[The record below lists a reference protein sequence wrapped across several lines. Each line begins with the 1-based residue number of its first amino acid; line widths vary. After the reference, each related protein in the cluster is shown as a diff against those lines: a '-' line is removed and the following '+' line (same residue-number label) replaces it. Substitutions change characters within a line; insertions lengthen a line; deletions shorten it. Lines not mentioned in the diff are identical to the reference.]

1 MLDLRLAP
9 EVARV
14 GIQINN
20 TVGELLEG
28 VRTSTHRSGG
38 YGTNLG
44 KVTLFKT
51 ELVVVIIIQGCI
63 AVVAQRSD
71 CKRKLV
77 DHVCGYFGSYNSHA
91 VIAGLLNTFDMICRI
106 AGFYTN
112 SGVIVNIFRNQV
124 RQSRACCLSFH
135 GREVPF
141 ILIAD
146 GHKEILCSS
155 AVSQLEAPT
164 SCCRGNVGSAVLC
177 HVINDFLCKCSTTV
191 IYCSPESGLLIFCP
205 QREVCVVFACCC
217 DQGSQG
223 CHTFPVLLQT
233 KDRLAVESCRAVVGR
248 IAIYIHAENYI
259 INGDRCS
266 VREGQI
272 ITNGNVIIN
281 GTVVVLSHLQIRCG
295 IIGIV
300 CSIVR
305 TSLTFDTFL
314 NNSALSVRA

>member
-1 MLDLRLAP
+1 
-9 EVARV
+9 
-14 GIQINN
+14 
-20 TVGELLEG
+20 
-28 VRTSTHRSGG
+28 
-38 YGTNLG
+38 
-44 KVTLFKT
+44 
-51 ELVVVIIIQGCI
+51 
-63 AVVAQRSD
+63 
-71 CKRKLV
+71 
-77 DHVCGYFGSYNSHA
+77 
-91 VIAGLLNTFDMICRI
+91 MICGI
-106 AGFYTN
+106 TGFYTN

-146 GHKEILCSS
+146 GHKEILC
-155 AVSQLEAPT
+155 
-164 SCCRGNVGSAVLC
+164 GSAVLC

-217 DQGSQG
+217 DQGRQS
-223 CHTFPVLLQT
+223 CHTFPVLIHA
-233 KDRLAVESCRAVVGR
+233 KDRLAVQSCRAVVGR

-259 INGDRCS
+259 INCDRCS

-272 ITNGNVIIN
+272 IANGNVIIN
-281 GTVVVLSHLQIRCG
+281 GTVVVLSHLQIRSG

-300 CSIVR
+300 CSVVR

>member
-1 MLDLRLAP
+1 
-9 EVARV
+9 
-14 GIQINN
+14 
-20 TVGELLEG
+20 
-28 VRTSTHRSGG
+28 
-38 YGTNLG
+38 
-44 KVTLFKT
+44 
-51 ELVVVIIIQGCI
+51 
-63 AVVAQRSD
+63 
-71 CKRKLV
+71 
-77 DHVCGYFGSYNSHA
+77 
-91 VIAGLLNTFDMICRI
+91 MICGI
-106 AGFYTN
+106 TGFYTN

-146 GHKEILCSS
+146 GHKEILCGS
-155 AVSQLEAPT
+155 AVSQLEAPA
-164 SCCRGNVGSAVLC
+164 SCCRGNVSSAVLC
-177 HVINDFLCKCSTTV
+177 HVINDFLCKGSTAV

-223 CHTFPVLLQT
+223 CHTFPVLIHA
-233 KDRLAVESCRAVVGR
+233 KDRLAVQSCRAVIGR

-259 INGDRCS
+259 INCDRCS